1 VKGEGSNKKDAR
13 KKAASLMF
21 TRLSNGGLEEVSF
34 FYYFFPGVYCSVN
47 FISFIG

>member
-1 VKGEGSNKKDAR
+1 VKGEGSNKKEAR

-34 FYYFFPGVYCSVN
+34 FIFNLHSLLFW
-47 FISFIG
+47 

>member
-1 VKGEGSNKKDAR
+1 VKGEGSNKKEAR

-34 FYYFFPGVYCSVN
+34 FCIPSPESTVLV
-47 FISFIG
+47 ISLAL